1 MNCCGITLVRARFG
15 NTATGEPSYLPQE
28 AIVWHSTVTIQPPFG
43 LLGKTATL
51 TRQNVVFKRRNPLS
65 WGAATSQTN

>member
-15 NTATGEPSYLPQE
+15 NPAAIRPSCLPQTT
-28 AIVWHSTVTIQPPFG
+28 IVWHSTVTIQPPFG
-43 LLGKTATL
+43 LLDKTATL

>member
-1 MNCCGITLVRARFG
+1 MNCCGITIVRARFG
-15 NTATGEPSYLPQE
+15 NTAARGQLRVPQE
-28 AIVWHSTVTIQPPFG
+28 AVVWHSTVTIQPPFG
-43 LLGKTATL
+43 LLDKTATL